1 MTENSKS
8 KVRAY
13 VQVLRCHQW
22 LKSGFVLA
30 PLLFSGEFRDLS
42 KCGFSLLACIS
53 FCAVASGVYAFNDL
67 CDRKED
73 QQHRQKKDRPI
84 AKGLVSTTEAAVLSG
99 VLISGGLILGTALGV
114 GFITILFIYIT
125 INALYSLGLK
135 HVAILDVMIISGG
148 FVLRILGGSV
158 AIEVEASHWL
168 ILCTLMIS
176 VFLGFSKRRAEIV
189 TAGKENESSRIV
201 LKDYSLA
208 FLDQVISMVTGA
220 TILCYALYS
229 VDEQTIARFGTRGML
244 ITVPFV
250 MYGLFRY
257 LYLVYHLQEGEDA
270 TRACIRDVPM
280 IINLILWVVFSL
292 LVVGYGDTISGFF

>member
-1 MTENSKS
+1 MAELLKN
-8 KVRAY
+8 KVWAY
-13 VQVLRCHQW
+13 VGVLRCHQW

-30 PLLFSGEFRDLS
+30 PLLFSGEFKDWS
-42 KCGFSLLACIS
+42 NCWISFLACIS
-53 FCAVASGVYAFNDL
+53 FCAVSSGVYAFNDL

-73 QQHRQKKDRPI
+73 QQHRMKKDRPI
-84 AKGLVSTTEAAVLSG
+84 AKGLVSTREAAVLSG
-99 VLISGGLILGTALGV
+99 VLILGGLILGTALGEQ
-114 GFITILFIYIT
+114 FITVLFIYIT
-125 INALYSLGLK
+125 INVMYSLGLK

-148 FVLRILGGSV
+148 FVLRIVGGSM
-158 AIEVEASHWL
+158 AIGVNPSHWL
-168 ILCTLMIS
+168 ILCTMMIS
-176 VFLGFSKRRAEIV
+176 VFLGFTKRRVEIV
-189 TAGKENESSRIV
+189 TADRDKESSRIV

-229 VDEQTIARFGTRGML
+229 VDEQTIERFGTRGML

-270 TRACIRDVPM
+270 TRACLRDVPM
-280 IINLILWVVFSL
+280 IINLGLWVVISL
-292 LVVGYGDTISGFF
+292 WVVGYGGTFSGVF